1 MSQLN
6 QKGMVLSGV
15 ALLLILPA
23 MLLSA
28 TFLTIVETG
37 EEGTAVKQLSDK
49 AFYTA
54 YDIKHTLRNLKS
66 SGRRMDEKVFQGI
79 AENYK
84 QKTGF
89 GEINIDYAPFDIWVD
104 YWDNSTTNPPYTLD
118 EIRPADNIN
127 EKHSKISNWAGETWY
142 YTFEAYYSITG
153 DHDYNEPALKI
164 TKISENAWKIK
175 VLPTFSYSYAYADV
189 YWGNTKILN
198 DVNRNDSGYY
208 DGSPA
213 GDGKWENE
221 SKILSTETLDIP
233 NTSLVTIELEDPGGT
248 IHYKET
254 FALTTK

>member
-1 MSQLN
+1 MNQLDR
-6 QKGMVLSGV
+6 KGMVLSGV
-15 ALLLILPA
+15 VLLLILPA

-49 AFYTA
+49 ASYTA
-54 YDIKHTLRNLKS
+54 YDMKHTIRNLKS
-66 SGRRMDEKVFQGI
+66 SGRRLDEKVFQEI

-89 GEINIDYAPFDIWVD
+89 GEINIEYAPFDIWVD
-104 YWDNSTTNPPYTLD
+104 YWADGDDTPPNTLD
-118 EIRPADNIN
+118 KIRLVDNIN
-127 EKHSKISNWAGETWY
+127 EEHCIISNWSGETWY
-142 YTFEAYYSITG
+142 YTFEAYQDITG

-164 TKISENAWKIK
+164 TKIKENAWKIK
-175 VLPTFSYSYAYADV
+175 ILPTFSYSYAYADV

-198 DVNRNDSGYY
+198 NVNENDSGFW
-208 DGSPA
+208 DGSTA
-213 GDGKWENE
+213 GEGKWENE

-233 NTSLVTIELEDPGGT
+233 STSLVTIELEDPRGT

-254 FALTTK
+254 FALTTQ